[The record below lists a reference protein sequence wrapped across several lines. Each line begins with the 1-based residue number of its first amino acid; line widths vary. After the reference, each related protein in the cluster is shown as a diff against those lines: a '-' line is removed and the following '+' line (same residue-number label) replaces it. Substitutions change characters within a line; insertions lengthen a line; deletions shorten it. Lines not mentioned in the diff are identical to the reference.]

1 MGWQQN
7 WRDGKRWLNVGVGLV
22 AATLAVGLQ
31 MPRLQRVTGG
41 ESAVDSR
48 NWVAQEEIRLQALK
62 RLPERGFG
70 FRNMVANWTFLS
82 FLQYFGD
89 DVARDVHGTGYGL
102 SGDYF
107 DIIVRSDPRFVY
119 SYLYLSTA
127 ISMYS
132 ADPRRAIALY
142 RQGLPFLDPKLQPN
156 AFLVWRFRGID
167 ELLFLGDGEAARQSF
182 AQAAA
187 WAEIAAARAA
197 NPEDLRLVAQLS
209 RQTAAF
215 LAENPASLPARRGA
229 WQSVL
234 ALARDRKTVARAVL
248 ELRAL
253 GVEATLVPEK
263 GWQFRPLG
271 GT

>member
-1 MGWQQN
+1 MGWQQD
-7 WRDGKRWLNVGVGLV
+7 WRDGKRWLNVGLGLM
-22 AATLAVGLQ
+22 AAALAVGLQ
-31 MPRLQRVTGG
+31 MPRLQRATGG

-62 RLPERGFG
+62 LLPERGFG

-89 DVARDVHGTGYGL
+89 DVARDTHGTGYTL

-167 ELLFLGDGEAARQSF
+167 ELLFLGDGSAARQSF
-182 AQAAA
+182 AQAAE
-187 WAEIAAARAA
+187 WAEIAAERAA
-197 NPEDLRLVAQLS
+197 NPEDLRLGAQVS

-229 WQSVL
+229 WKSVL
-234 ALARDRKTVARAVL
+234 ALARDRKTVERAVL

-253 GVEATLVPEK
+253 GTEATFVPGE
-263 GWQFRPLG
+263 GWRFRRLG

>member
-1 MGWQQN
+1 MGWHQD
-7 WRDGKRWLNVGVGLV
+7 WRSGKRWLNVGLGLM
-22 AATLAVGLQ
+22 AAALAVGLQ
-31 MPRLQRVTGG
+31 VPRLQRKTGT
-41 ESAVDSR
+41 ESAADSR

-62 RLPERGFG
+62 LMPERGFG

-89 DVARDVHGTGYGL
+89 DVARDVHGTGYTL
-102 SGDYF
+102 SGSYF

-127 ISMYS
+127 VSMYT

-142 RQGLPFLDPKLQPN
+142 RQGLAFLDPTLQPL
-156 AFLVWRFRGID
+156 AFVVWRLRAID

-182 AQAAA
+182 AQAAV
-187 WAEIAAARAA
+187 WADIAAARAKD
-197 NPEDLRLVAQLS
+197 PEEFRLVARLS

-234 ALARDRKTVARAVL
+234 ALARDRKTVERAVL

-253 GVEATLVPEK
+253 GTEATFVPGE
-263 GWQFRPLG
+263 GWQFRVLG
-271 GT
+271 GS

>member
-1 MGWQQN
+1 MGWQQG
-7 WRDGKRWLNVGVGLV
+7 WGDGKRWLNVGLGLI
-22 AATLAVGLQ
+22 AGGLAIALQ
-31 MPRLQRVTGG
+31 VPRLQRATGG
-41 ESAVDSR
+41 ESAADSR

-89 DVARDVHGTGYGL
+89 DLARDVHGTGYGL

-142 RQGLPFLDPKLQPN
+142 RQGLPFLDPKRQPN

-167 ELLFLGDGEAARQSF
+167 ELLFLGDGKAARRSF
-182 AQAAA
+182 LRAAE
-187 WAEIAAARAA
+187 WAETAAARAA
-197 NPEDLRLVAQLS
+197 NPEDLRLGAQLS

-215 LAENPASLPARRGA
+215 LAENPDSLPARRGA
-229 WQSVL
+229 WRSVL
-234 ALARDRKTVARAVL
+234 ALARDRKTIDRVVQ

-253 GVEATLVPEK
+253 GEEATFVPGE